1 MNQITNMKKY
11 RFKIGITDY
20 SAWLNNDEEAKDFAE
35 FIGADFSLDTV
46 TFKGELNGKNFL
58 IEMEIGNKNL
68 DNFNVSDFKSIL
80 VW

>member
-11 RFKIGITDY
+11 RFKIGKVSST
-20 SAWLNNDEEAKDFAE
+20 ATFNNDEEAKDFAE
-35 FIGADFSLDTV
+35 FIGADFSSDTV